1 MTTPYAAF
9 SSGIHT
15 EARMPVSAE
24 SCRLKTDHTA
34 VDTTNQQANGSDT
47 YSGSDGS
54 SRTWHQAIAP
64 AAPSTAS
71 PTATVYDVSTS
82 RPVPGPARGRNR
94 ISAWP
99 RSTWVRIDT
108 SSISEIR
115 ALPRPTS
122 SGDDVRAA
130 TIQ

>member
-1 MTTPYAAF
+1 
-9 SSGIHT
+9 
-15 EARMPVSAE
+15 VSAE
-24 SCRLKTDHTA
+24 SWRLNTDHAT

-47 YSGSDGS
+47 CSGSEAS
-54 SRTWHQAIAP
+54 SRRWHQAIASV
-64 AAPSTAS
+64 APSTAS
-71 PTATVYDVSTS
+71 PTATPYDSSTS
-82 RPVPGPARGRNR
+82 RRVPPPARGRNR

-99 RSTWVRIDT
+99 KSAWVRIDT

-122 SGDDVRAA
+122 SGVDVRAA